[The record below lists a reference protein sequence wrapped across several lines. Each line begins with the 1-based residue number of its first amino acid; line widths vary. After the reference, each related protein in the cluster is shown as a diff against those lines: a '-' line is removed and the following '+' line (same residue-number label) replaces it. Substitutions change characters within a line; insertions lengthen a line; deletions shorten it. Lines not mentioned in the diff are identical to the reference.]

1 MRKEIRLRPGHAP
14 PDSFTEKYL
23 PPAARRRTTTWNP
36 LLREYSAS
44 SPSSLHRPD
53 SHLPSTPR
61 GIRQQLLVPH
71 SNSPASQSDNWR
83 QSNSSL
89 TAQGTPPTTAVTLPS
104 TGEAESSPAAAETHE
119 SVGNLTQEAS
129 REECSVPLNTD
140 AITSTALTITTA
152 GQVTL
157 RAVEQNTP
165 VQAVDCP
172 SSPTTI
178 DPSTE
183 QETTTVKEGAEA
195 IEASKSGI
203 ATDNDRDSQQEVP
216 RPTPTTPT
224 TTGMEGRRPLR
235 DITFSFSAPGL
246 KGVEYPAVP
255 PPETAKTH
263 PILSQV
269 LDKYL
274 LQTPTRISEDA
285 NRVIRETTLNS
296 PRKRKPSAEPHE
308 PCSVPVFQGSDDALT
323 PHRRP
328 RARRSEPHLGRYA
341 TSKQQAKTPRGTQT
355 PEGSKRRR
363 MRTASSRGV
372 ENWAVALTTPRI
384 DHNGQIVLPAGTGWK
399 GRSSAAGQPPQ
410 RQRQPTAVLA

>member
-1 MRKEIRLRPGHAP
+1 MRKEIRLRPGHALP
-14 PDSFTEKYL
+14 ESLTEKYL
-23 PPAARRRTTTWNP
+23 PPAARRKTTTWNP

-44 SPSSLHRPD
+44 SPSSPHRLD
-53 SHLPSTPR
+53 SPLPSTPR
-61 GIRQQLLVPH
+61 GIHQRLLLPH

-83 QSNSSL
+83 QSNSAL

-104 TGEAESSPAAAETHE
+104 TGEAESSPAAAETRE
-119 SVGNLTQEAS
+119 SVRNLAQETS

-140 AITSTALTITTA
+140 AITSTAPTITTA

-172 SSPTTI
+172 SSPPATM
-178 DPSTE
+178 DRSTE
-183 QETTTVKEGAEA
+183 KDTASVKEGAEA
-195 IEASKSGI
+195 TEASKSVS
-203 ATDNDRDSQQEVP
+203 ATDNDWDSQQEAP
-216 RPTPTTPT
+216 SATPTTPT

-246 KGVEYPAVP
+246 KGVEYLAVP
-255 PPETAKTH
+255 PAQTH
-263 PILSQV
+263 TILSQV

-285 NRVIRETTLNS
+285 NRAIRETTLNS
-296 PRKRKPSAEPHE
+296 PRKRKPSVEPHE

-323 PHRRP
+323 PHRHP
-328 RARRSEPHLGRYA
+328 RARRSAPHLGRYA
-341 TSKQQAKTPRGTQT
+341 TSKQAKTPRATQT

-372 ENWAVALTTPRI
+372 ENWAVALATPRI

-410 RQRQPTAVLA
+410 